1 MGSFADSVKQN
12 IQSMH
17 EDVNTAVTN
26 FIAETFRDV
35 VKLSPSEWQNSP
47 HATGWLSNQ
56 WYPSVTSPSNS
67 INESRDI
74 YGFNSLDRIEGFRDT
89 KYFFKKD
96 NTVFL
101 TNNVPYAYQAEALG
115 WKRAAPY
122 AMVATAIDNA
132 KGRSI

>member
-1 MGSFADSVKQN
+1 MQ
-12 IQSMH
+12 
-17 EDVNTAVTN
+17 EDLNKNVTN
-26 FIAETFRDV
+26 FAAEVFRDV

-89 KYFFKKD
+89 KYFLKKD

-101 TNNVPYAYQAEALG
+101 TNNVPYAYQAEAIG
-115 WKRAAPY
+115 WKYANKYTDKY
-122 AMVATAIDNA
+122 AMVAKAIGNA
-132 KGRSI
+132 KGKTL

>member
-1 MGSFADSVKQN
+1 MGTFTDSVRDN
-12 IQSMH
+12 IQIMQ
-17 EDVNTAVTN
+17 EDLNKNVTN
-26 FIAETFRDV
+26 FVAEVFRDV

-89 KYFFKKD
+89 KYFLKKD

-101 TNNVPYAYQAEALG
+101 TNNVPYAYQAEAIG
-115 WKRAAPY
+115 WKYADKY
-122 AMVATAIDNA
+122 AMVAKAIDNA
-132 KGRSI
+132 KGKTL